1 VIVWVWKKDKII
13 SAQRAGAYGKM
24 KKRGV
29 EQNDASRQVGQE
41 KIGQRER
48 EREKGGGE
56 GGRWSDGVQEKEG
69 SRLKGTGP
77 RKMNI
82 SLDWKNDNANMD

>member
-1 VIVWVWKKDKII
+1 MDKII

-24 KKRGV
+24 KKEVWNRTT
-29 EQNDASRQVGQE
+29 QVDRLVKKKLAGE
-41 KIGQRER
+41 RER
-48 EREKGGGE
+48 ERRGE